1 MLLSSSQGIA
11 PLLNNP
17 SFAPAAVWCWPLFG
31 GPEQLSAE
39 PPPMPA
45 GMVPEVTMA
54 DFMRYLRVIG
64 DKHNRFSQLRQE
76 SMNDQRRKIS
86 VTDITPGMQHRV
98 SHGQIMRIDTCSNR
112 DGSLGRPAA
121 HDPDKSGSPHARTGF
136 GSWGRM
142 LRHARAGSS
151 IALTASR
158 LGQSRQDVGP
168 VGHHLEAL
176 SCCM

>member
-1 MLLSSSQGIA
+1 MDCSGREQAQRSLSTLVHATCRITSAQDALLLSSSQGIA

-17 SFAPAAVWCWPLFG
+17 SFVPAAVWCWPLFG
-31 GPEQLSAE
+31 GPEQLSAD

-86 VTDITPGMQHRV
+86 VTDITPGMQHATLAQAN
-98 SHGQIMRIDTCSNR
+98 H
-112 DGSLGRPAA
+112 
-121 HDPDKSGSPHARTGF
+121 
-136 GSWGRM
+136 
-142 LRHARAGSS
+142 
-151 IALTASR
+151 
-158 LGQSRQDVGP
+158 
-168 VGHHLEAL
+168 
-176 SCCM
+176 